1 MLSPLIAAHRPPSSV
16 LRPPSTVLR
25 PPSSVLRP
33 HPVNQFL
40 APIAEPIGALWCLML
55 LGVIWLIW
63 RRQWQGAV
71 WLGVPAGLIFLIG
84 STPLVDAIVARAER
98 PWVGGLEDRG
108 RRDGTQMTEGGGR
121 STEDRGRRTE
131 EGISAI
137 GNDPQLSTLNP
148 PVLRSSTAEGGQ
160 PSVLNPPV
168 LRSSTA
174 EGGQPADVVVALGGG
189 YYVSEHDMFG
199 FALDA
204 GGSRVLTALELVR
217 RGKARALVL
226 GGSVPL
232 TGKPGVAASSLVQEW
247 VLASGMTTVAVTNL
261 GLCANT
267 HDEALRFKELSAQ
280 RGWRKVI
287 LVTSALHIPRSVA
300 VFAAQGIAVVPV
312 ACDFQAYGVPPV
324 QGGFSP
330 FPRQSRF
337 HHLALYLHEKIGWW
351 VYRAKGWV

>member
-1 MLSPLIAAHRPPSSV
+1 MAEDGRLA
-16 LRPPSTVLR
+16 
-25 PPSSVLRP
+25 
-33 HPVNQFL
+33 VN
-40 APIAEPIGALWCLML
+40 P
-55 LGVIWLIW
+55 
-63 RRQWQGAV
+63 
-71 WLGVPAGLIFLIG
+71 
-84 STPLVDAIVARAER
+84 
-98 PWVGGLEDRG
+98 
-108 RRDGTQMTEGGGR
+108 
-121 STEDRGRRTE
+121 
-131 EGISAI
+131 
-137 GNDPQLSTLNP
+137 
-148 PVLRSSTAEGGQ
+148 
-160 PSVLNPPV
+160 
-168 LRSSTA
+168 
-174 EGGQPADVVVALGGG
+174 QPADVVVALGGG
-189 YYVSEHDMFG
+189 YYLSEHDMFG
-199 FALDA
+199 FALDT

-217 RGKARALVL
+217 RGKAKALVL

-330 FPRQSRF
+330 FPRQIRF